1 MHRIGYDS
9 KRIFNN
15 FTGLGNYSRTLLR
28 NLTSFHPD
36 EEYFLYTPK
45 VSRTPQTQFFLDSPM
60 FTVRTPTKSR
70 RLLWRSWR
78 QTADLV
84 KDKIDLF
91 HGLSH
96 EIPFGL
102 PKTGIPT
109 IVTIHDLIFRHYPEQ
124 YKWLDCKIYDRKFR
138 YACENSDLIIAISE
152 STKRDIIQ
160 FYGIPEEKI
169 IVIYQSCHEGF
180 MLEKPASARAAVL
193 EKYSLPQEF
202 MLYVGSLIERKNLL
216 GLVEAIAALPQ
227 NTRLPLVVVGQGDE
241 YKRRVQQRAKEL
253 GVLDQLIF
261 IKPTFAELPALYQQ
275 AQLFVY
281 PSYAEGFG
289 IPILEALFSRVPVLT
304 SNISSL
310 PEAAGPGGYLVDPGN
325 AEEMVEGITALLTDE
340 NLREKKIEAGFQYA
354 QQFTGEILTEQ
365 LVSTYKRLL
374 V

>member
-1 MHRIGYDS
+1 MHRIGYDG

-60 FTVRTPTKSR
+60 FTVRMPVKSQ

-96 EIPFGL
+96 EIPYGL
-102 PKTGIPT
+102 PATGIPT
-109 IVTIHDLIFRHYPEQ
+109 IVTIHDLVFRQYPEQ
-124 YKWLDCKIYDRKFR
+124 YKWLDVKIYDRKFR

-152 STKRDIIQ
+152 STKRDIMQ
-160 FYGIPEEKI
+160 FYGIEEEKI
-169 IVIYQSCHEGF
+169 TVIYQSCHEGF
-180 MLEKPASARAAVL
+180 MLEKPASARKAVL
-193 EKYSLPQEF
+193 EKYALPKDF

-216 GLVEAIAALPQ
+216 GVVEAMAVLPQ
-227 NTRLPLVVVGQGDE
+227 NIKLPLVVVGQGDA
-241 YKRRVQQRAKEL
+241 YKKRVQQRAQEL
-253 GVLDQLIF
+253 GVLDQLMF
-261 IKPTFAELPALYQQ
+261 IQPTFAELPALYQQ

-289 IPILEALFSRVPVLT
+289 IPVLEALFSGVPVLT
-304 SNISSL
+304 SNVSSL
-310 PEAAGPGGYLVDPGN
+310 PEAAGPGGYLVDPGSP
-325 AEEMVEGITALLTDE
+325 EEMKEGMVSLLTDQA
-340 NLREKKIEAGFQYA
+340 LRKEKIAAGYQYA
-354 QQFTGEILTEQ
+354 QQFTGEVLTEQ
-365 LVSTYKRLL
+365 LVSVYKSLL